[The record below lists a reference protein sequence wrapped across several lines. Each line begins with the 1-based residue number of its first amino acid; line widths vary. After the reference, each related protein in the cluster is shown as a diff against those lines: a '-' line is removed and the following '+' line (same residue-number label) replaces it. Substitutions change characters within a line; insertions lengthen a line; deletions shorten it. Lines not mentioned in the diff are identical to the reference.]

1 MFSKI
6 KMYVRHIVS
15 RLWLIFAG
23 VTLAA
28 TAGLIMLGL
37 FQLVMMVWATAP
49 VIIVGLGV
57 MVAVYV
63 VGKATFWV
71 VDSMANDVDRLL
83 KMLFGIEDSID

>member
-23 VTLAA
+23 ATLIA

-37 FQLVMMVWATAP
+37 FQLVLMVWATAP
-49 VIIVGLGV
+49 VVIVGLGV
-57 MVAVYV
+57 MVAVYIV
-63 VGKATFWV
+63 AKATFWV
-71 VDSMANDVDRLL
+71 VDSMANDGDQLL
-83 KMLFGIEDSID
+83 KMFFGIEDSID

>member
-23 VTLAA
+23 ATLIA

-49 VIIVGLGV
+49 VVIIGLGILL
-57 MVAVYV
+57 AVYI

-71 VDSMANDVDRLL
+71 VDSMANDGDQLL
-83 KMLFGIEDSID
+83 KMFFGIEDSID

>member
-23 VTLAA
+23 ATLIA
-28 TAGLIMLGL
+28 TVGLIALGL
-37 FQLVMMVWATAP
+37 LQLVLMVWATAP
-49 VIIVGLGV
+49 VVIIGLGILL
-57 MVAVYV
+57 AVYI

-71 VDSMANDVDRLL
+71 VDSMANDGDQLL
-83 KMLFGIEDSID
+83 KMFFGIEDSID